1 MADPELVRV
10 MDYILNRCDEGAIE
24 AVAAAVVRRRRDLAL
39 FGGAAKLPDPRKLAL
54 NLSSQIN
61 AASSMEGLKDS
72 VRKMALRIIRQEAPE
87 LSDAQA
93 EDLTRAWVPAAGKTG
108 RGSEGT
114 GSGPV
119 KGAAGGHTGGKLPRD
134 LLESMIS
141 QFITYSLGR
150 MSRVEDQNLRAE
162 MGAWPERYWKA
173 FPQVIRSII
182 SDFLKGEMTEGDF
195 NAKIRTACAL

>member
-39 FGGAAKLPDPRKLAL
+39 FGGAAKLPDPKKLAL

-72 VRKMALRIIRQEAPE
+72 VRKMAVRIIRQEAPE

-93 EDLTRAWVPAAGKTG
+93 EELTRAWVPA
-108 RGSEGT
+108 
-114 GSGPV
+114 
-119 KGAAGGHTGGKLPRD
+119 KGAAGAHAGDKLPRD

-141 QFITYSLGR
+141 QFIAYSLGR

-162 MGAWPERYWKA
+162 MGSWPERYWKA

>member
-1 MADPELVRV
+1 
-10 MDYILNRCDEGAIE
+10 
-24 AVAAAVVRRRRDLAL
+24 VAAAVVRRRRDLAL

-72 VRKMALRIIRQEAPE
+72 VRKMAVRIIRQEAPE
-87 LSDAQA
+87 LSDAPA
-93 EDLTRAWVPAAGKTG
+93 EELTRAWVPAARKAAAG
-108 RGSEGT
+108 RGSAGEGN
-114 GSGPV
+114 GPAN
-119 KGAAGGHTGGKLPRD
+119 GAAGGHAGEGRAHADGQTDGHAGDKLPQD

-141 QFITYSLGR
+141 QFIAYSLGR